1 MLLQIFYIPLTFIKE
16 HLTGWVVLAL
26 LILIIYCVVLRN
38 YYLQKEQFYDD
49 NEQHVNFNIKSSNK
63 NNKDSKDSKDSRDN
77 KNNNKII
84 KNNIPDKQQKHP
96 RLKNVTENFLPKND
110 TENTET
116 TQYAPNTD
124 AIQKNIIQPDIIQKD
139 TIQYTIQQNT
149 STTLFDIL
157 KLTTLQLQR
166 CIEYYKTIIIQYIN
180 ELKHLMLLQKNN
192 KNLDTR
198 QQFNLIIQNG
208 INDIINYLNT
218 SIKANNIITRTNI
231 RIDVLKTLNNV
242 LDLHINNINNNLT
255 THMNNLAMLNSTTL
269 DYNTQLQEIEK
280 LRVELGE
287 YINIDKIINNSNNNS
302 NSNYNKEYNA
312 ILNKSNI
319 LPIYEKNFDK
329 IKQIINSDFNDN
341 ENTLAT
347 KYSKAYNDFI
357 IAKQQDELDINPL
370 RLGSK
375 IESGIISLL
384 TTLSGKTKK
393 NNSVN
398 NSMSDNNSSNA
409 RGSYLQDDKIKQTLV
424 EQFITN
430 DNSKTTNILKSN
442 PDTSNTSKTSKTSNP
457 DTSKTSNTDTSKT
470 SKKNASLNITNAINK
485 NLNNN
490 NNNTTE
496 KTNSVISKLM
506 SGNFLQYIMDY
517 ISNKITIFIK
527 YYNNYTNSN
536 TDNTDKNTQSN
547 NFNIEDNM
555 MPAGFLCFILSML
568 FYFIDVT
575 S

>member
-16 HLTGWVVLAL
+16 HLTGWVLIAL
-26 LILIIYCVVLRN
+26 LILIIYCVIMRN

-49 NEQHVNFNIKSSNK
+49 NEQHVNFNIKSSK
-63 NNKDSKDSKDSRDN
+63 KNKDSKNNKDSRDN

-84 KNNIPDKQQKHP
+84 KNNIPYKQQKHQ
-96 RLKNVTENFLPKND
+96 RLKNITENFLPKND

-124 AIQKNIIQPDIIQKD
+124 AIQQNIIQPDIIQKD
-139 TIQYTIQQNT
+139 TIQYTIQQYT

-157 KLTTLQLQR
+157 KLTTLQIQR

-180 ELKHLMLLQKNN
+180 ELNHLILLQKNN
-192 KNLDTR
+192 KNLDI
-198 QQFNLIIQNG
+198 QKQFNLIIQNG
-208 INDIINYLNT
+208 IDNIINYLNT
-218 SIKANNIITRTNI
+218 SIKVNNIITRTNI

-255 THMNNLAMLNSTTL
+255 TQMNNLAMLNSTTL

-280 LRVELGE
+280 LRIELGE
-287 YINIDKIINNSNNNS
+287 YINIDKIINSNSNNNSNS
-302 NSNYNKEYNA
+302 NSNYNKEYNT

-393 NNSVN
+393 DNSVN
-398 NSMSDNNSSNA
+398 NSMPVNNSTPDNNSSNA

-430 DNSKTTNILKSN
+430 DNDNSKSANILKSN
-442 PDTSNTSKTSKTSNP
+442 PDTSKTSKTSKT
-457 DTSKTSNTDTSKT
+457 T
-470 SKKNASLNITNAINK
+470 ASLNITNAINK

-490 NNNTTE
+490 NNTD
-496 KTNSVISKLM
+496 KTNSIISKLM

-517 ISNKITIFIK
+517 ISNKITIFIQ
-527 YYNNYTNSN
+527 YYKNYTNSN

>member
-242 LDLHINNINNNLT
+242 LDLHINNINNNLIT
-255 THMNNLAMLNSTTL
+255 QMNNLATLNSTTL

-287 YINIDKIINNSNNNS
+287 YINIDKIINNSNSNS

-398 NSMSDNNSSNA
+398 NSMSDNNSMPDNNSSNA

-442 PDTSNTSKTSKTSNP
+442 PDTSKTSN
-457 DTSKTSNTDTSKT
+457 T

-568 FYFIDVT
+568 FYFIDVA